1 MLALATSW
9 LVTSGLVALQAPAAA
24 PARAPAPADVRP
36 TLVEVFKPPRLLGVR
51 PRSPSLSA
59 DGRWVAW
66 RWSPTDAEEPKLGW
80 WLAPSD
86 GSAEARQ
93 LFAPEAEVDLAW
105 LPTGDGALLFRG
117 GWIERFDVATGASEP
132 LFQCGSRRGRVVFT
146 KEGDRALFMAG
157 ADEELWLLDLA
168 SGERWSPAQ
177 ALTDRGRWFQLLEE
191 TNEVVLFAAP
201 PGAPTAAKAAPAE
214 KPAERGERSERG
226 ERGVVEKQAEK
237 PAEKGDKPAPP
248 EKPKRVLWRVALPGG
263 KGGAPVATK
272 LEEGG
277 RVEVSA
283 DGRFAAQSSFEPEQR
298 RQLILADYLADSVRA
313 VPVRGD
319 LAGDPPPKSSVTLF
333 DLEKGERAALP
344 LDEGE
349 RYYQADFRWSPTGA
363 RLLLQRVSDDFK
375 VRQIV
380 VADPDSG
387 SSRPLFSER
396 DEAWIGGPLSFAQ
409 WRGDGEAVV
418 FSTEKHG
425 FAQLLLLPLAGGEA
439 VELTARDSEVQEA
452 QLLEGG
458 RTLLAVTNQR
468 DPAER
473 SFVRVD
479 LDAATARE
487 LATPRAGCV
496 GDFAVSADGATV
508 AFLFEGLGVPADVWS
523 IATSAEARA
532 VQLSETVPDA
542 LRELQLPPP
551 EVVTFE
557 NPADGTKLRALLY
570 RPATPQA
577 DGAKPPA
584 VVFVHGAGYL
594 QNVTRS
600 MTEYPVNYLFHQRLA
615 RLGFAVL
622 DVDYRH
628 SAGYGR
634 KFRTDIFGFMGGKD
648 LDDEIAGADWLAA
661 NVGVDRARIGLY
673 GGSYGGFLTLMAL
686 FTKPDAFACG
696 AALRSVTDWRTY
708 NSWYT
713 TPRLGDPKANA
724 ENYRRSSPLDH
735 AEGLTKPLLIL
746 HGLKDQNVF
755 AQDSIRLIEKLIQ
768 LGKEFDAMVYPSQDH
783 GFTDPESWI
792 DEYRRIERLFV
803 RELKPAPVA
812 PTFDPTTNPTTTTAP
827 SGPRSPPR

>member
-1 MLALATSW
+1 MLALTTSW
-9 LVTSGLVALQAPAAA
+9 LVALQVPAAPAATAPAAA
-24 PARAPAPADVRP
+24 LPADVRP
-36 TLVEVFKPPRLLGVR
+36 TLLEVFKPPRLLGVR
-51 PRSPSLSA
+51 PRDPSLSA

-66 RWSPTDAEEPKLGW
+66 RWSPTDAEEQKLGW
-80 WLAPSD
+80 WIAPSD

-132 LFQCGSRRGRVVFT
+132 LFQCGPRRGRVVFN
-146 KEGDRALFMAG
+146 EAGDRALFTAG

-168 SGERWSPAQ
+168 SGERWSPAHS
-177 ALTDRGRWFQLLEE
+177 LTDRGRWFQLLEAKG
-191 TNEVVLFAAP
+191 EVVLFAAP
-201 PGAPTAAKAAPAE
+201 PGTPAPTSAAKGAATEKAAE
-214 KPAERGERSERG
+214 K
-226 ERGVVEKQAEK
+226 VEKNDK
-237 PAEKGDKPAPP
+237 VEKGDKPATPDKGAAP
-248 EKPKRVLWRVALPGG
+248 EKPKRVLWRVPLPGSA

-298 RQLILADYLADSVRA
+298 RQLILADYLADSVKA

-333 DLEKGERAALP
+333 DLEKGERGALP

-349 RYYQADFRWSPTGA
+349 RFYQSDFRWSPAGA

-396 DEAWIGGPLSFAQ
+396 DEAWIGGPLNFAQ
-409 WRGDGEAVV
+409 WRGDGEAIV

-425 FAQLLLLPLAGGEA
+425 FAQLLLLPLSGGEA

-452 QLLEGG
+452 QLLAGG
-458 RTLLAVTNQR
+458 RTLLAVSNVR
-468 DPAER
+468 DAAER
-473 SFVRVD
+473 SFLRID
-479 LDAATARE
+479 LDAAATRE

-496 GDFAVSADGATV
+496 GDFAVSADGGTV
-508 AFLFEGLGVPADVWS
+508 AFLFESLGVPGDVWS
-523 IATSAEARA
+523 IATAEEARA
-532 VQLSETVPDA
+532 AQLSETVPDA

-551 EVVTFE
+551 ELVTFD

-577 DGAKPPA
+577 GGAKPPA

-648 LDDEIAGADWLAA
+648 LDDEVAGADWLAA
-661 NVGVDRARIGLY
+661 NAGVDRARIGLY

-708 NSWYT
+708 NTWYT
-713 TPRLGDPKANA
+713 TPRLGDPKTSA

-746 HGLKDQNVF
+746 HGLKDSNVF

-803 RELKPAPVA
+803 RELKPAPLA
-812 PTFDPTTNPTTTTAP
+812 PTLDPTANPTTTTAP
-827 SGPRSPPR
+827 SLPKSPPR